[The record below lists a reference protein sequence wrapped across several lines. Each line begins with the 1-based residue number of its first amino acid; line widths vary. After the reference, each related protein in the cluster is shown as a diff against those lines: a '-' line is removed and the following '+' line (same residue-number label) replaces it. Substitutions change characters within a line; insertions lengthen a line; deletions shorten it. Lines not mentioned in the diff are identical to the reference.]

1 MTFRTKKKDNKKKKI
16 SKLKTSVKKNFPTL
30 DLRNDRDIAMDFAV
44 KVYEKFNNLVKS
56 VILFGSSAKNAAMSS
71 SDVDII
77 IVIDDASIQWDHEL
91 IAWYREELGKL
102 VSSNPYKKELHITT
116 TKVTSWW
123 SDMLKGDP
131 VIINILRY
139 GDALVD
145 SGGFFNPLK
154 ALLFQGRIKSTNE
167 AIYNALQRAPEH
179 FIRSKT
185 SQLSS
190 VDGLFW
196 AMVDSSQA
204 ALMTIGILPPSY
216 EQIPLNLKEQFV
228 DTNKFKM
235 KYVVWFRDLYVLH
248 RKIVHGEITEIK
260 GAELDEWQQRTKE
273 FIEVMTKLVNEL
285 INSRDEGKR

>member
-1 MTFRTKKKDNKKKKI
+1 MVKKHKNIKNNKKKI
-16 SKLKTSVKKNFPTL
+16 SKVKNIVKTKSPSL

-56 VILFGSSAKNAAMSS
+56 VILFGSSAKNLANSS
-71 SDVDII
+71 SDIDII

-116 TKVTSWW
+116 TKITAWW

-139 GDALVD
+139 GDALID

-154 ALLFQGRIKSTNE
+154 SLLFQGRIKSTNE
-167 AIYNALQRAPEH
+167 AIYNALERAPEH
-179 FIRSKT
+179 FVRSKA
-185 SQLSS
+185 SVLSS

-204 ALMTIGILPPSY
+204 ALMTIGFLPPSY

-228 DTNKFKM
+228 DTNKLKM
-235 KYVVWFRDLYVLH
+235 KYVVWFRDLYILH
-248 RKIVHGEITEIK
+248 RKIVHGETTSIK
-260 GAELDEWQQRTKE
+260 GAELDEWQLRTKE
-273 FIEVMTKLVNEL
+273 FIEVMIKLVNDL
-285 INSRDEGKR
+285 ISSQGKK